1 MSVNRAVK
9 RLIVLVLAGAAVVAA
24 AQSGTPALAARA
36 GAGPVSVAAGSR
48 GNPHAVPPILA
59 PLRSSQLAA
68 MRRAEAQQWQALSY
82 RLPAGARY
90 SMAEMSVFA
99 AEGYVRS

>member
-1 MSVNRAVK
+1 MPINRPVK
-9 RLIVLVLAGAAVVAA
+9 VSIALVLGGAAVVAA
-24 AQSGTPALAARA
+24 AQSGTQALGARA
-36 GAGPVSVAAGSR
+36 GARPVSAAADNQ
-48 GNPHAVPPILA
+48 GNPNAVPPILP
-59 PLRSSQLAA
+59 PLRPSELAV

-90 SMAEMSVFA
+90 SDAEMGVFA